1 MTRLRRPGKEKAVD
15 PPSKP
20 AAAKKRKTTGISIR
34 EPVEEEREVQ
44 EEPQVRKYGDPP
56 YKGMWV
62 NGQLSKLP
70 LDVQPELFYEKMGD
84 AHSIKENMMCE
95 KTIMG
100 SDFKAL
106 GFFEKFTE
114 LGWEAVLSFKGHSNG
129 DVYVKSIMEWMST
142 LTKDDGNDPPKTI
155 TLSGKVNNKTVTL
168 SPATMRSLAKFD
180 SKADSFYQ
188 IVKPTDY
195 FSHPEKLVA
204 SNVLNTELFMLNKG
218 EEMKR
223 DNLKPNV
230 RLLLSY
236 LLTNVTPRT
245 GDRVAVRKS
254 ELPVLYALMT
264 GQLHLSFRQLVI
276 MHVWQARN
284 QKNKKLIPHARL
296 LSALLEKHGA
306 LRPGE
311 HAFRK
316 PHTIFALAD
325 VCKSEKILYKKT
337 KLWHKIKFGD
347 GVKLKVLQ
355 WGKQAPSGGE
365 MDDQDSSDEEVMRQK
380 REAGEIVGAGS
391 SAQVEEPVRSGP
403 RQSAHSWGVFDD
415 AMQAR
420 VESMRPPEYVAWEP
434 FQQAL
439 YDQGSRLGVE
449 RERQHNELMAHQR
462 AVHIG
467 NEMNLNL
474 WAYDENQR
482 RRHNDYCMGVPF
494 VQNPPYVDYSKL
506 PPFQPGMVRPPTP
519 QVHGSMWL
527 PRVYSE
533 PHFQSSYPFRPPPY
547 QYPSQQQNQQEQ
559 QSSSAQQQQDPPA
572 TGGLADIFDMNS
584 FYDTLSSYYGGPKP
598 SYD

>member
-44 EEPQVRKYGDPP
+44 EEPYVMKNGDIP
-56 YKGMWV
+56 YRGMWV
-62 NGQLSKLP
+62 NGPLSKLP
-70 LDVQPELFYEKMGD
+70 LEVQPELFYEKMGD

-95 KTIMG
+95 KKIMG

-106 GFFEKFTE
+106 GFFEKFTA

-155 TLSGKVNNKTVTL
+155 TLSGK
-168 SPATMRSLAKFD
+168 
-180 SKADSFYQ
+180 
-188 IVKPTDY
+188 PTDY
-195 FSHPEKLVA
+195 FSHLEKLVA
-204 SNVLNTELFMLNKG
+204 NNVMNTELFVLNK
-218 EEMKR
+218 EVEMKR

-245 GDRVAVRKS
+245 GDRVAVRKW
-254 ELPVLYALMT
+254 ELLVLYALMT

-296 LSALLEKHGA
+296 LSALLEKHRA
-306 LRPGE
+306 LRPE
-311 HAFRK
+311 EYAFRK

-325 VCKSEKILYKKT
+325 VCKSEKISYKKT

-355 WGKQAPSGGE
+355 WGKEAPSGGE
-365 MDDQDSSDEEVMRQK
+365 MDDQDSSDEEVTRRK
-380 REAGEIVGAGS
+380 REAGEIVGTGS
-391 SAQVEEPVRSGP
+391 SAQVEEP
-403 RQSAHSWGVFDD
+403 RQTAHSWGVFDD
-415 AMQAR
+415 EMQAR
-420 VESMRPPEYVAWEP
+420 VESMRPPEYVTWEL
-434 FQQAL
+434 FQQSL

-474 WAYDENQR
+474 WAYDENQT
-482 RRHNDYCMGVPF
+482 RRHNDYCMGVSF
-494 VQNPPYVDYSKL
+494 VQNPPYVDYSQL

-527 PRVYSE
+527 PRVYSK

-547 QYPSQQQNQQEQ
+547 QYPSQQQSQQEK

-572 TGGLADIFDMNS
+572 TRGLADVFDMSS
-584 FYDTLSSYYGGPKP
+584 FYDTLGNYYGGPKP